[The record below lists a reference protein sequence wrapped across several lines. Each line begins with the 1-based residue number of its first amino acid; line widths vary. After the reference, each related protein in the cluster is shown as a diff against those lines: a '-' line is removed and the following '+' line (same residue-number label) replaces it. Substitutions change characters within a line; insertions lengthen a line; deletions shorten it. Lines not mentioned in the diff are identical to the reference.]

1 MEAEANVLGPLI
13 IGMVGIDEIA
23 SVVREE
29 DFYGDKNRIV
39 FQAAQ
44 ELQRQGRQQ
53 NLVTVADQLKSLGK
67 LEWVT
72 ADYLSDLGEVVS
84 NPASWI
90 HYAREVRDFAIR
102 RQMRMAAMRMAER
115 ADRPQDTVDEI
126 LEQTEQ
132 DVFAI
137 RRHEH
142 EVGEEGMADLVR
154 SVMDDIT
161 DRCLNPGL
169 RGAGTGYRSVDEL
182 VGGMT
187 KGSLNI
193 VAALPSMGKTAYA
206 MNVALNQREGK
217 VLFFSL
223 EMSRQ
228 DIARNAMCNLAGVDA
243 DRARRGVLTPS
254 EREELSGAY
263 TGPMESLLI
272 LDPPAA
278 KVGAVRA
285 LSRRYCAKH
294 DVRLIVVDYLGLM
307 YSGKESRYVDA
318 GNVALG
324 MKCLAREVSVPVLL
338 LSQLSRGVWTQ
349 DDQRPNLSHLRDSGD
364 IEAHADTV
372 CFVHRPGYFKKDGD
386 DTAEIIVAKNRLG
399 RTGTARLR
407 FEPQTLRFQ

>member
-228 DIARNAMCNLAGVDA
+228 DIARNAMCNLAEYRRDSAHLGGGQPAALGPTRRQGGRGAGAIPPVLRKARRAPDRRGLPGA
-243 DRARRGVLTPS
+243 DVFRKGEPVRGRRERCARDEMSRARGF
-254 EREELSGAY
+254 
-263 TGPMESLLI
+263 
-272 LDPPAA
+272 
-278 KVGAVRA
+278 RA
-285 LSRRYCAKH
+285 GSPTFSALARC
-294 DVRLIVVDYLGLM
+294 L
-307 YSGKESRYVDA
+307 DA
-318 GNVALG
+318 G
-324 MKCLAREVSVPVLL
+324 
-338 LSQLSRGVWTQ
+338 
-349 DDQRPNLSHLRDSGD
+349 
-364 IEAHADTV
+364 
-372 CFVHRPGYFKKDGD
+372 
-386 DTAEIIVAKNRLG
+386 
-399 RTGTARLR
+399 
-407 FEPQTLRFQ
+407 